1 MITNRQEYN
10 IEILEILKQLVYD
23 YPDMRFC
30 QLLNVTNIVKDESK
44 FMEES
49 FVTLRKLKHSIKVR

>member
-23 YPDMRFC
+23 YPDIRFC

-49 FVTLRKLKHSIKVR
+49 FATLRK